1 MMSPE
6 PLTAVYLA
14 AGEGKR
20 LAPLTDERPKAM
32 LEIGETTLAER
43 ALRSL
48 RAAGVERVLAIT
60 GHQKRAFEE
69 LGDLID
75 ELRFNPRYDRANN
88 VYSLWSASD
97 VVARGCYIVNSDVL
111 FEQAIAQRLVAADG
125 SAVLCAADHGVDE
138 ESMKVTSSDGL
149 VTGLSKQAPIDSNPE
164 YIGLTRIAPEHGP
177 LLAQILEGYIGR
189 GDVDGYYEDAIEQ
202 LAADV
207 PVGLV
212 SVDGLAWIEIDDHD
226 DLALAR
232 DRVLKRVEAA
242 CS

>member
-1 MMSPE
+1 MSSD

-32 LEIGETTLAER
+32 IEVGGTTLAER

-48 RAAGVERVLAIT
+48 REAGVERVLAIT
-60 GHQKRAFEE
+60 GHRKRALED
-69 LGDLID
+69 LGDLVD

-97 VVARGCYIVNSDVL
+97 VVSQGCYIVNCDVL
-111 FEQAIAQRLVAADG
+111 FEPAIAGKLVAADG
-125 SAVLCAADHGVDE
+125 TAVLCAADHGVDD
-138 ESMKVTSSDGL
+138 ESMKVVSSGGR
-149 VTGLSKQAPIDSNPE
+149 VTALSKSAPNEGNPE
-164 YIGLTRIAPEHGP
+164 YIGLTRVDPEHGP
-177 LLAQILEGYIGR
+177 RLAEILEQYVGHGDIG
-189 GDVDGYYEDAIEQ
+189 VYYEDALER
-202 LAADV
+202 LAAEV

-212 SVDGLAWIEIDDHD
+212 PVDGLAWIEIDDHD

-232 DRVLKRVEAA
+232 DGVLERVEAA
-242 CS
+242 S